1 MFFNFW
7 KCFIGKKL
15 MELLSQEV
23 VLPENV
29 ISKIKINVEVTVII
43 GY

>member
-1 MFFNFW
+1 
-7 KCFIGKKL
+7 

-43 GY
+43 SY